1 MNMIYIQYYKTK
13 IGELILGSFNNKI
26 CLLDFRYR
34 RMRSTVDNRI
44 KKELNAEYLE
54 QDNSILKETRKQI
67 DEYLIGERVEFE
79 IPILMVGSDFQKQVW
94 NALINVKY
102 GEIASYLDL
111 AKNIGNEKAVRA
123 VASANGANSIG
134 LIIPCH
140 RIIGSNG
147 ELVGYGGGLP
157 IKKRLLNLEKK
168 NSKLTDDKKYEFIGS
183 RNRKFDYKFVT
194 AVKTTGIFCLPSCR
208 AKKPNKE
215 NVVFYDT
222 KKEAIKNGYRACK
235 ICKPWRLENWRIIT
249 SGNNV

>member
-1 MNMIYIQYYKTK
+1 MNQIDIQYYKTK
-13 IGELILGSFNNKI
+13 IGELILGSFDNKL

-54 QDNSILKETRKQI
+54 QENNVLIETRKQI
-67 DEYLIGERVEFE
+67 DEYLIGKRIEFE

-111 AKNIGNEKAVRA
+111 AENIDNEKAVKA

-157 IKKRLLNLEKK
+157 IKKRLLNLEKE
-168 NSKLTDDKKYEFIGS
+168 NSKLTDDEKYDFIGS
-183 RNRKFDYKFVT
+183 KNRKFDYKFVT

-215 NVVFYDT
+215 NVVFYGT
-222 KKEAIKNGYRACK
+222 KKEAINNGYRACRACK
-235 ICKPWRLENWRIIT
+235 VCKP
-249 SGNNV
+249 

>member
-1 MNMIYIQYYKTK
+1 MNQIDIQYYKTK
-13 IGELILGSFNNKI
+13 IGELILGSFDNKL

-54 QDNSILKETRKQI
+54 QENNVLKETRKQI
-67 DEYLIGERVEFE
+67 DEYLIGKRTEFE
-79 IPILMVGSDFQKQVW
+79 VPILMVGSNFQKQVW
-94 NALINVKY
+94 KALINVKY

-111 AKNIGNEKAVRA
+111 AKNIDNEKAVRA

-157 IKKRLLNLEKK
+157 IKKRLLNLEKE
-168 NSKLTDDKKYEFIGS
+168 NSKLTDDEKYDFIGS
-183 RNRKFDYKFVT
+183 KNRKFDYKFVT

-215 NVVFYDT
+215 NVIFYDT
-222 KKEAIKNGYRACK
+222 RKEAIKNGYRACK
-235 ICKPWRLENWRIIT
+235 VCKP
-249 SGNNV
+249 